1 VYHIF
6 LKLSGL
12 LESCFNSKGR
22 SMLDRSKIVAEL
34 QKVSTDL
41 FVGFAQ
47 EIDIAE
53 QVWRKISIDTEF
65 EQKVKKT
72 KQSLLVPG
80 WSGLLASVTTI
91 KPKKDHYVVVSVDG
105 SQIYYDKHQ
114 GPPCFLINVG
124 FIQLRY
130 GIAGKSIQ
138 YGSQPFL
145 NANFNADND
154 FGSPDFVNMQRE
166 SYEFDAALEQV
177 VEIKTQ
183 VPEALTVCLFDGSL
197 IFFHLDAQD
206 MDLKDR
212 FLSYYCGVLEK
223 FYQNKVLIA
232 GYMSLPRTKELVN
245 LCKLELAQFDSQSLE
260 HTSAIDRLTDVDI
273 AGLYLKPYQRSIVF
287 KSKAPISYLYP
298 LHLQPYFCYLHVG
311 VEIVRLEFPAW
322 IGQSDELVDQVCT
335 VALDQSIKGRG
346 YPVCLFEAHEQAVVK
361 AVDRDFFYRMIERL
375 SQQRSRNYLISQKS
389 IKKQKPIL

>member
-1 VYHIF
+1 
-6 LKLSGL
+6 
-12 LESCFNSKGR
+12 
-22 SMLDRSKIVAEL
+22 MLDRSKIVAEL

-53 QVWRKISIDTEF
+53 QVWSKISIDAQF
-65 EQKVKKT
+65 EQKVQKT

-80 WSGLLASVTTI
+80 WTGLLAPVKTI
-91 KPKKDHYVVVSVDG
+91 EPQRNHYVVVSVDG

-130 GIAGKSIQ
+130 GVVGKSIQ

-145 NANFNADND
+145 SVNLNVDND
-154 FGSPDFVNMQRE
+154 FGSPDFINMQRE

-177 VEIKTQ
+177 IEIKSQ
-183 VPEALTVCLFDGSL
+183 APEALTVCLFDGSL

-206 MDLKDR
+206 MELKDK
-212 FLSYYCGVLEK
+212 FLNYYCDVLEK
-223 FYQNKVLIA
+223 FYQNKMLIA

-273 AGLYLKPYQRSIVF
+273 ANLYLKSYQRSIVF

-311 VEIVRLEFPAW
+311 IEIIRLEFPAW
-322 IGQSDELVDQVCT
+322 IAQSDGLVDQVCG

-346 YPVCLFEAHEQAVVK
+346 YPVCLFEAHEQAVIK
-361 AVDRDFFYRMIERL
+361 TVDRDFFYRMIEKL
-375 SQQRSRNYLISQKS
+375 SQQRSRSYLISQKS
-389 IKKQKPIL
+389 IKKQQPIL